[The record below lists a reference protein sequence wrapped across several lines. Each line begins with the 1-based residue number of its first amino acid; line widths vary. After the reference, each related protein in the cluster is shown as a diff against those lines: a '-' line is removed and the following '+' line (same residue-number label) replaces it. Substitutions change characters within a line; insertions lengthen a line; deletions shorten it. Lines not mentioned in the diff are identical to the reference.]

1 MKKLLKRLEKISVT
15 QLMEDTRQNLLMS
28 DKAFLQDKADE
39 VDLEKRYEKLD
50 ISRRQRILINDYI
63 VCMKTADYRF
73 AKISYLAGI
82 KDTVRILGH
91 LGLIKKF

>member
-39 VDLEKRYEKLD
+39 VDLEKRY
-50 ISRRQRILINDYI
+50 
-63 VCMKTADYRF
+63 VTW
-73 AKISYLAGI
+73 
-82 KDTVRILGH
+82 
-91 LGLIKKF
+91 LGLKILLGY